1 MPFRVETAFSER
13 IVWPDSFW
21 PSGSI
26 LLIAMYDMDGALYSY
41 ILRYSLVLARFWD
54 FFNFFMK
61 KDVKIFAGSKNV
73 VTFASAFEKTRFLQ
87 RLKVC
92 NRGVR
97 NPWVNG
103 ENSENATFLK
113 KNICRIEKDDISL
126 QSFRIAKC
134 GFFTGSLNYWLF
146 LREIEM

>member
-1 MPFRVETAFSER
+1 VQGESNPKFIWGLPSRRLSK
-13 IVWPDSFW
+13 

-41 ILRYSLVLARFWD
+41 ILRYSLVLARFLD

-73 VTFASAFEKTRFLQ
+73 ATFASAFEKTRFLQ

-92 NRGVR
+92 NRGAR
-97 NPWVNG
+97 NP
-103 ENSENATFLK
+103 
-113 KNICRIEKDDISL
+113 
-126 QSFRIAKC
+126 
-134 GFFTGSLNYWLF
+134 
-146 LREIEM
+146 